1 MMRRVKAASTPPSG
15 PSSGPTSG
23 SRKRP
28 AGGPAPVKGKT
39 LILGVLG
46 ALFVVLGLL
55 FWAAM
60 TGGSTHVPLS
70 APGIGFGMDDAGA
83 KATAPG
89 AEGRSPDGAA
99 AWDGAVLGQTVH
111 DPRVREALRKRILA
125 GWAASSEPE
134 VAAAA
139 KQGRFLPAP
148 TAPDGGAMD
157 PKYIQ
162 EVVRGD
168 FFPMAEKCY
177 EELLTRKKG
186 AKGRVE
192 MSFTIVA
199 DEKLGGIL
207 EDVEAVD
214 ASGTRDGG
222 LADEKMTTCMRESMS
237 SLAFRPP
244 AHGGYVTVVY
254 PIEFAPDD
262 VADAGAGAGH

>member
-1 MMRRVKAASTPPSG
+1 MMQRVKPASTPPSS
-15 PSSGPTSG
+15 P
-23 SRKRP
+23 RKRP

-39 LILGVLG
+39 LILGILG
-46 ALFVVLGLL
+46 AMVVVIGLL
-55 FWAAM
+55 FWAGM

-70 APGIGFGMDDAGA
+70 APGIGFTVDDAGTRA
-83 KATAPG
+83 GDPTAPAANAANG
-89 AEGRSPDGAA
+89 PA
-99 AWDGAVLGQTVH
+99 AWDGGALEKTVH
-111 DPRVREALRKRILA
+111 DPKVRDELRKRILA
-125 GWAASSEPE
+125 GWAETGEPE

-139 KQGRFLPAP
+139 KQGRFIPAP
-148 TAPDGGAMD
+148 EGPDGGRMD

-162 EVVRGD
+162 EVVRGE

-186 AKGRVE
+186 GGGWPPKGRVE

-207 EDVEAVD
+207 EDVEAD
-214 ASGTRDGG
+214 HKDGG

-244 AHGGYVTVVY
+244 AHGGTVTVVY
-254 PIEFAPDD
+254 PIEFAPDED
-262 VADAGAGAGH
+262 DEAGAAAKDR

>member
-1 MMRRVKAASTPPSG
+1 MMRPVKGPP
-15 PSSGPTSG
+15 
-23 SRKRP
+23 K
-28 AGGPAPVKGKT
+28 PAPIKGKT

-46 ALFVVLGLL
+46 ALVVTVGLL
-55 FWAAM
+55 FWAGM

-70 APGIGFGMDDAGA
+70 APGIGFTTDDAGSNA
-83 KATAPG
+83 GPSPAATG
-89 AEGRSPDGAA
+89 SSAA
-99 AWDGAVLGQTVH
+99 AGWDGGTIAQTVH
-111 DPRVREALRKRILA
+111 DAKVRDELRKRILA
-125 GWAASSEPE
+125 GWAASPEPE

-139 KQGRFLPAP
+139 KQGRFVPAP
-148 TAPDGGAMD
+148 EGPDGGRMD

-177 EELLTRKKG
+177 EELLTRKKN

-207 EDVEAVD
+207 EDVEAKHDD
-214 ASGTRDGG
+214 AG
-222 LADEKMTTCMRESMS
+222 LADERMTTCMRESMS

-254 PIEFAPDD
+254 PIEFAPDSPD
-262 VADAGAGAGH
+262 EAGADR

>member
-1 MMRRVKAASTPPSG
+1 M
-15 PSSGPTSG
+15 
-23 SRKRP
+23 
-28 AGGPAPVKGKT
+28 KGKT

-70 APGIGFGMDDAGA
+70 APGIGFGLDDAGA
-83 KATAPG
+83 KPNAPG
-89 AEGRSPDGAA
+89 AEGKSPDGAA
-99 AWDGAVLGQTVH
+99 AWDGAVLTQTIR
-111 DPRVREALRKRILA
+111 DPRVREELRKRILA

-207 EDVEAVD
+207 EDVVAD
-214 ASGTRDGG
+214 HGDGG
-222 LADEKMTTCMRESMS
+222 LADEKMTTCMRESMA

-262 VADAGAGAGH
+262 VDAAGPGH

>member
-1 MMRRVKAASTPPSG
+1 MMRRVKAPQN
-15 PSSGPTSG
+15 
-23 SRKRP
+23 RP
-28 AGGPAPVKGKT
+28 IDGKT

-46 ALFVVLGLL
+46 ALVVVVGLL
-55 FWAAM
+55 FWAGM

-70 APGIGFGMDDAGA
+70 APGIGFVMDDAGA
-83 KATAPG
+83 RATATGPNAPEG
-89 AEGRSPDGAA
+89 AS
-99 AWDGAVLGQTVH
+99 AWDGAAVGQTIH
-111 DPRVREALRKRILA
+111 DAKVREELRKRILA

-139 KQGRFLPAP
+139 RQGRFVPAP
-148 TAPDGGAMD
+148 EAPDGGRMD

-162 EVVRGD
+162 EVVRGE

-186 AKGRVE
+186 ARGRVE

-207 EDVEAVD
+207 EDVEA
-214 ASGTRDGG
+214 SGPRDGG

-254 PIEFAPDD
+254 PIELAPDAPDD
-262 VADAGAGAGH
+262 AGSDR

>member
-1 MMRRVKAASTPPSG
+1 MMHRVKAPQNPPI
-15 PSSGPTSG
+15 
-23 SRKRP
+23 
-28 AGGPAPVKGKT
+28 KGKT

-46 ALFVVLGLL
+46 ALVVVVGLV
-55 FWAAM
+55 FWAGM

-70 APGIGFGMDDAGA
+70 APGIGFTTDDAGTTT
-83 KATAPG
+83 ATPAAS
-89 AEGRSPDGAA
+89 AEASG
-99 AWDGAVLGQTVH
+99 WDGATLAQTVH
-111 DPRVREALRKRILA
+111 DPKVRDELRKRILA
-125 GWAASSEPE
+125 GWAASPEPE

-148 TAPDGGAMD
+148 EGPDGGRMD

-177 EELLTRKKG
+177 EELLTRKKD

-199 DEKLGGIL
+199 DDKLGGIL
-207 EDVEAVD
+207 EDVEAKHD
-214 ASGTRDGG
+214 DGG
-222 LADEKMTTCMRESMS
+222 LADDRMTTCMRESMS

-244 AHGGYVTVVY
+244 AHGGIVTVVY

-262 VADAGAGAGH
+262 PDEPGKDSKDR

>member
-1 MMRRVKAASTPPSG
+1 MMRRVKP
-15 PSSGPTSG
+15 
-23 SRKRP
+23 
-28 AGGPAPVKGKT
+28 GPAPVKGKT

-46 ALFVVLGLL
+46 ALVVVVGLL
-55 FWAAM
+55 FWVGM

-70 APGIGFGMDDAGA
+70 APGVGFAVDDTGTGSGT
-83 KATAPG
+83 ATAT
-89 AEGRSPDGAA
+89 
-99 AWDGAVLGQTVH
+99 AWDGAALAQTVH
-111 DPRVREALRKRILA
+111 DPKVRDELRKRILA
-125 GWAASSEPE
+125 GWAAEGEPE

-148 TAPDGGAMD
+148 TGPDGGRMD

-162 EVVRGD
+162 EVVRGE

-186 AKGRVE
+186 AKGRIE

-207 EDVEAVD
+207 EDVEAD
-214 ASGTRDGG
+214 HGDGG
-222 LADEKMTTCMRESMS
+222 LADAKMTTCMRESMS
-237 SLAFRPP
+237 TLAFRPP

-254 PIEFAPDD
+254 PFEFAPDD
-262 VADAGAGAGH
+262 LADGGADR

>member
-1 MMRRVKAASTPPSG
+1 MMRCVKAPPN
-15 PSSGPTSG
+15 
-23 SRKRP
+23 RP
-28 AGGPAPVKGKT
+28 INGKT

-46 ALFVVLGLL
+46 ALVVVVGLL
-55 FWAAM
+55 FWAGM

-70 APGIGFGMDDAGA
+70 APGIGFGHDDAAPPAAPSG
-83 KATAPG
+83 PG
-89 AEGRSPDGAA
+89 AAAEGPA
-99 AWDGAVLGQTVH
+99 AWDGATLQQTVH
-111 DPRVREALRKRILA
+111 DAKVRDELRKRILA
-125 GWAASSEPE
+125 GWAESPEPE

-139 KQGRFLPAP
+139 RQGRFVPAP
-148 TAPDGGAMD
+148 EGPDGGRMD

-162 EVVRGD
+162 EVIRGE

-199 DEKLGGIL
+199 DEKHGGIL
-207 EDVEAVD
+207 EDVEAD
-214 ASGTRDGG
+214 HKDGG

-262 VADAGAGAGH
+262 PDEAGAAPSHDR

>member
-1 MMRRVKAASTPPSG
+1 MV
-15 PSSGPTSG
+15 
-23 SRKRP
+23 
-28 AGGPAPVKGKT
+28 
-39 LILGVLG
+39 
-46 ALFVVLGLL
+46 VVLGLL

-70 APGIGFGMDDAGA
+70 APGIGFTVDDAGTGA
-83 KATAPG
+83 TTAPAANAANG
-89 AEGRSPDGAA
+89 AT
-99 AWDGAVLGQTVH
+99 AWDGGALDKTIH
-111 DPRVREALRKRILA
+111 DPKVRDELRKRILA
-125 GWAASSEPE
+125 GWAAAGEPE

-139 KQGRFLPAP
+139 KEGRFLPAP
-148 TAPDGGAMD
+148 EAPDGGRMD

-162 EVVRGD
+162 EVVRGE

-207 EDVEAVD
+207 EDVEAD
-214 ASGTRDGG
+214 HKDGG

-254 PIEFAPDD
+254 PIEFSPDD
-262 VADAGAGAGH
+262 PDEAGAAQKDR

>member
-1 MMRRVKAASTPPSG
+1 M
-15 PSSGPTSG
+15 
-23 SRKRP
+23 
-28 AGGPAPVKGKT
+28 KGKT

-46 ALFVVLGLL
+46 ALVVVVGLL
-55 FWAAM
+55 FWAGM

-70 APGIGFGMDDAGA
+70 APGIGFTHDDAGPS
-83 KATAPG
+83 ATPGSTSGTG
-89 AEGRSPDGAA
+89 AEAPAS
-99 AWDGAVLGQTVH
+99 WDGGALAQTVH
-111 DPRVREALRKRILA
+111 DPKVRDALRRRILA
-125 GWAASSEPE
+125 GWAASGEPE

-139 KQGRFLPAP
+139 KEGRFIPAP
-148 TAPDGGAMD
+148 EGPDGGRMD

-162 EVVRGD
+162 EVVRAE

-186 AKGRVE
+186 TKGRLE

-207 EDVEAVD
+207 EDVEAD
-214 ASGTRDGG
+214 HKDGG
-222 LADEKMTTCMRESMS
+222 LADERMTTCMRESMS

-244 AHGGYVTVVY
+244 AHGGIVTVVY

-262 VADAGAGAGH
+262 PDEAGADR

>member
-1 MMRRVKAASTPPSG
+1 MMRRVKP
-15 PSSGPTSG
+15 
-23 SRKRP
+23 
-28 AGGPAPVKGKT
+28 GPAPVKGKP

-46 ALFVVLGLL
+46 ALVVVVGLL
-55 FWAAM
+55 FWAGM

-70 APGIGFGMDDAGA
+70 APGVGFTVDDTGA
-83 KATAPG
+83 PTATA
-89 AEGRSPDGAA
+89 AA
-99 AWDGAVLGQTVH
+99 TATAWDGAALAQTVH
-111 DPRVREALRKRILA
+111 DPKVRDELRKRILA
-125 GWAASSEPE
+125 GWAAEGEPE

-139 KQGRFLPAP
+139 KQGRFVPAP
-148 TAPDGGAMD
+148 TGPDGGRMD

-162 EVVRGD
+162 EVVRGE

-186 AKGRVE
+186 AKGRIE

-207 EDVEAVD
+207 EDVEAD
-214 ASGTRDGG
+214 HGDGG
-222 LADEKMTTCMRESMS
+222 LADAKMTTCMRESMA

-262 VADAGAGAGH
+262 LADSGADR

>member
-1 MMRRVKAASTPPSG
+1 MMRSVK
-15 PSSGPTSG
+15 
-23 SRKRP
+23 
-28 AGGPAPVKGKT
+28 PAPIKGKT

-46 ALFVVLGLL
+46 ALFVVVGLL
-55 FWAAM
+55 FWAGM

-70 APGIGFGMDDAGA
+70 APGVGFTVDDTGA
-83 KATAPG
+83 ATPAASATATG
-89 AEGRSPDGAA
+89 DAA
-99 AWDGAVLGQTVH
+99 AWDGAALAQTVH
-111 DPRVREALRKRILA
+111 DPKVRDELRKRILA
-125 GWAASSEPE
+125 GWAAEGEPE

-148 TAPDGGAMD
+148 PGPDGGRMD

-162 EVVRGD
+162 EVIRGE

-186 AKGRVE
+186 AKGRIE

-207 EDVEAVD
+207 EDVEAD
-214 ASGTRDGG
+214 HDDGG
-222 LADEKMTTCMRESMS
+222 LADAKMTTCMRESMA

-254 PIEFAPDD
+254 PLEFAPVDPAERG
-262 VADAGAGAGH
+262 ADR